1 MDTPTTWIASSLFFW
16 VIIQSSFSEGCFKEE
31 NDVLLNIKA
40 SFSDKEPYA
49 YPDLSYLQTWEPYIS
64 WVEGTDCC
72 EWEGVQCNAITGRV
86 AALTLVDQNYLY
98 QPTYL
103 NFSDFLVFQDLKELH
118 IDGIDCCVEHAVDE
132 NGICLLG
139 RSQYARTERR
149 KLSNL
154 EVLELNLTS
163 SNACKIEHC
172 FSAISSLKSLRLSVD
187 TSVTLTAKSFKD
199 SWKMVSSKLRNLEHL
214 RLHLPYLP
222 SDIILPSLKKLT
234 SLRTLD
240 LANNGLD
247 NTFNFSDLASKF
259 MNLEVLDLGFNHFN
273 ESEEIFSSLSVLSSL
288 KSLTLRGCD
297 LTSISYSSLS
307 LLHSLEF
314 LDLLSPLGYDVN
326 TSFPAISPQG
336 TKVSSSLKT
345 LYFNPKNVDAN
356 MLRSLKD
363 FPSLTMLEISGS
375 NFDRNVT
382 AADFVELRKL
392 EHLVLDNCFNLQ
404 NDFFKS
410 IGALTSLRI
419 LSVNSQINGS
429 LPEAD
434 WSNLKELQELDIS
447 YSEFEGSL
455 PSSFVNM
462 TSLQKLDFSGG
473 NRFSGNPASNL
484 ASLTSLEYLD
494 FTGNQFQIPSS
505 FSFFA
510 NHSYLK
516 VIHGNGD
523 NIIPEPHPA
532 SQTWVPKFQ
541 LQELILPATTRKSIV
556 PFPNFLLSQHELTV
570 GDISGWKLVGE
581 FPNWLL
587 VNNTKLID
595 LSLGN
600 NFFTGHVQ
608 FPSHVTPNIQR
619 IDVSENDI
627 SGQIHGNNISSIF
640 PKLYILNMSGNA
652 ISGSLPSEFGPMK
665 SLVCL
670 DLSDNDLSGEI
681 LANIQPKSSLIRLLK
696 LSNNKFTG
704 EVTPLLALNHLA
716 YLCLDRNLFSGE
728 IPSALFSNTS
738 LLSYVDLS
746 NNNFVGKLPRLAFNS
761 SALNEVSLSN
771 NHLEGNIPTEFGGE
785 LSALDLSG
793 NNFSGPVPSF
803 ENSVLSVIFLG
814 DNRLSSLPGRMFS
827 ENGNDAVILDLSNN
841 EISGTI
847 EDIISNTDVLNILI
861 LKGNKLTGN
870 IPEEL
875 CKFSNV
881 LSLVDFSHNSL
892 SGPIPKCLGKITF
905 DTPDPDFMLNWPN
918 VMDQVRY
925 PPSIVLRRVNF
936 TTKSRT
942 YNYQGM
948 IFAYMTGLDLS
959 HNKLGGNI
967 PPELGNMTLIRAI
980 NLSYNDLTGH
990 IPSTFSNLKQIES
1003 LDLSFNKLSGN
1014 IPPQLTKLTSLEV
1027 FSVAYNNLSGSTP
1040 DRNNGQL
1047 ITFDGS
1053 SYEGNPYLCGP
1064 PLRNPCA
1071 DHNGQGQSPLA
1082 YAEGDNDNNG
1092 FMDMY
1097 VFCISMGVSWTTV
1110 LLVMVAVF
1118 YINPYWRRI
1127 WFYFI
1132 ELVIDTCYYFV
1143 IDHFPRL
1150 YQ

>member
-1 MDTPTTWIASSLFFW
+1 MDTPTTWFASSLFLW
-16 VIIQSSFSEGCFKEE
+16 AIIQISFSSEGCLNEE
-31 NDVLLNIKA
+31 RDVLLNIKA
-40 SFSDKEPYA
+40 SFSDNDPYA
-49 YPDLSYLQTWEPYIS
+49 YPDLSYLQTWEPYIT
-64 WVEGTDCC
+64 WVEATDCC
-72 EWEGVQCNAITGRV
+72 QWEGVHCNAITGRV

-98 QPTYL
+98 QPTYFNL
-103 NFSDFLVFQDLKELH
+103 SDFLVFQDLQALH
-118 IDGIDCCVEHAVDE
+118 IHGIDCCVQHA
-132 NGICLLG
+132 G
-139 RSQYARTERR
+139 TEGR

-154 EVLELNLTS
+154 QVLELNLSSTS
-163 SNACKIEHC
+163 ACKIEHC
-172 FSAISSLKSLRLSVD
+172 FTAISSLMSLSLSVD
-187 TSVTLTAKSFKD
+187 TSITFTAKSFKA
-199 SWKMVSSKLRNLEHL
+199 SWKKVSSKLRNLEHL

-222 SDIILPSLKKLT
+222 TNHIILPSLKKLT

-259 MNLEVLDLGFNHFN
+259 MNLEVLDLGFNN
-273 ESEEIFSSLSVLSSL
+273 INDSEEIFSSLSVLSSL
-288 KSLTLRGCD
+288 KSLNLRGCD

-307 LLHSLEF
+307 QLHSLEF
-314 LDLLSPLGYDVN
+314 LDLLSTLGYDVN

-356 MLRSLKD
+356 MLRSLEA
-363 FPSLTMLEISGS
+363 FPSLTMLQISGS

-382 AADFVELRKL
+382 AADFVELRNL
-392 EHLVLDNCFNLQ
+392 EHLVLDICFNLQ
-404 NDFFKS
+404 NEFFKS
-410 IGALTSLRI
+410 IGVLTSLRI
-419 LSVNSQINGS
+419 LSVSSQINGS

-447 YSEFEGSL
+447 YNEFEGTL

-462 TSLQKLDFSGG
+462 TSLQKLDFSDG
-473 NRFSGNPASNL
+473 NHFSGNPASNL

-510 NHSYLK
+510 NHSHLK
-516 VIHGNGD
+516 FIHGNGD

-532 SQTWVPKFQ
+532 SQTWLPKFQ
-541 LQELILPATTRKSIV
+541 LQELILPATTQKSYI
-556 PFPNFLLSQHELTV
+556 PFPSFLLSQHELTV
-570 GDISGWKLVGE
+570 VDISGWKFLGE

-587 VNNTKLID
+587 INNTKMID

-600 NFFTGHVQ
+600 NFFTGHVL

-652 ISGSLPSEFGPMK
+652 LSGSLPYEFGLMK

-670 DLSDNDLSGEI
+670 DLADNDLSGEI
-681 LANIQPKSSLIRLLK
+681 PANIPTRSSLIRLLK

-716 YLCLDRNLFSGE
+716 YLCLDRNFFSGE

-738 LLSYVDLS
+738 LISYLDLS

-761 SALNEVSLSN
+761 SLLNEVSLSN
-771 NHLEGNIPTEFGGE
+771 NHLEGNIPTEFGRE

-803 ENSVLSVIFLG
+803 EHSVLSVIFLG
-814 DNRLSSLPGRMFS
+814 NNRLSSLPGRMFS
-827 ENGNDAVILDLSNN
+827 ENNNDVVILDLSNN

-847 EDIISNTDVLNILI
+847 EDIISNIVVLNILI
-861 LKGNKLTGN
+861 LKGNKLTGT
-870 IPEEL
+870 IPKEL
-875 CKFSNV
+875 CNLSEV

-905 DTPDPDFMLNWPN
+905 DTPDYPDFMLNWPN

-936 TTKSRT
+936 TTKGRT
-942 YNYQGM
+942 YNYQGI

-959 HNKLGGNI
+959 RNKLGGEI
-967 PPELGNMTLIRAI
+967 PAELGNMTLIRAI
-980 NLSYNDLTGH
+980 NLSYNDITGH
-990 IPSTFSNLKQIES
+990 IPSTLSNLKQIES
-1003 LDLSFNKLSGN
+1003 LDLSFNKLSGI
-1014 IPPQLTKLTSLEV
+1014 IPPQFTKLTSLEV

-1040 DRNNGQL
+1040 DRNNGQF
-1047 ITFDGS
+1047 ITFDES

-1071 DHNGQGQSPLA
+1071 DYHNGQGQPPLP
-1082 YAEGDNDNNG
+1082 YAEGDKDNG

-1097 VFCISMGVSWTTV
+1097 VFCISMGVSWTMV
-1110 LLVMVAVF
+1110 LLLMVTVF

-1150 YQ
+1150 Y